1 MAPGFTPDF
10 DSISMH
16 TYTISEACDLMKALD
31 LNPTT
36 HQIQWRDVKTGAP
49 VYIGYNDAPKRKFEL
64 VKSKSNFIPQ
74 TNSSPKQKS
83 FLK

>member
-1 MAPGFTPDF
+1 MAPAFTPDW
-10 DSISMH
+10 DSLSMH
-16 TYTISEACDLMKALD
+16 TYTLSEACDLMRILN

-36 HQIQWRDVKTGAP
+36 HQIKWKNAKTGAP
-49 VYIGYNDAPKRKFEL
+49 VYIGYNDAPKRKYEM

-74 TNSSPKQKS
+74 TNNSPKQKS